1 MANPGEVVPKSRL
14 ERRKLRTRR
23 AILEAAAKL
32 FREKGFGKTS
42 IIEIAD
48 LADVGVGT
56 LYGYFRSKHELLQ
69 EVLRTHALEA
79 RERYRATVDRTTPA
93 IERVVRTLEEVAR
106 YMHENRVLLASAFR
120 EDGGERGERHAQPV
134 NPADW
139 LFDALCEDMRRG
151 IEKGEL
157 RKVPVEITALTLLTA
172 YTSAALGLGVW
183 RDRDREATLRELD
196 GMTRALLSA

>member
-1 MANPGEVVPKSRL
+1 MANPGEPVPKTRL

-23 AILEAAAKL
+23 AILDAAAKL
-32 FREKGFGKTS
+32 FREQGYAKTS

-56 LYGYFRSKHELLQ
+56 LYGYFRSKHDLLQ

-79 RERYRATVDRTTPA
+79 RERYRAAVDRTTPA
-93 IERVVRTLEEVAR
+93 VERVVKTLEEVAR

-120 EDGGERGERHAQPV
+120 EDGGDRQSQTV

-139 LFDALCEDMRRG
+139 LFDALCEDIRRG

-196 GMTRALLSA
+196 AMTRAILAA

>member
-1 MANPGEVVPKSRL
+1 MPKIRESAPTSRL
-14 ERRKLRTRR
+14 ERRKLRTRQ
-23 AILEAAAKL
+23 AILAAAAKL
-32 FREKGFGKTS
+32 FREKGFGQTS

-69 EVLRTHALEA
+69 EVLRAHALEA

-93 IERVVRTLEEVAR
+93 IERVVRTLNEVAR

-120 EDGGERGERHAQPV
+120 EDGGERPAQTV

-139 LFDALCEDMRRG
+139 LFDALCEDIRRG

-157 RKVPVEITALTLLTA
+157 RKAPVEVTALTLLTA

-183 RDRDREATLRELD
+183 HQRDRQATLQDLD
-196 GMTRALLSA
+196 QMTRAILAA